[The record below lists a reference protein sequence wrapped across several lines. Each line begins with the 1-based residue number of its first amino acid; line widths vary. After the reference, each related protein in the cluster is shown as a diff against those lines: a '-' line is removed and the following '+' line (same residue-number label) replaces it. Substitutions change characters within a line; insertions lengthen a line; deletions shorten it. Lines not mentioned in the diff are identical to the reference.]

1 MKPPSE
7 SSNKEISRY
16 GGLWDLVATGVG
28 RLLIALFVPA
38 VTFVV
43 LLYVFIFLRD
53 SNAPQ
58 WVIAIVAI
66 LWGVGGVA
74 VLFLAANA
82 FIEQL
87 PDRWKSRLTPFVFVG
102 PAIAIL
108 AAYLFLPAILSVRD
122 SLFNA
127 NGSQFVGLD
136 NYVYA
141 FTSPAMLESF
151 RNNLLWLVL
160 GTGLSVVF
168 GLIVA
173 VLADRTHPRFETV
186 IKSLIFLP
194 MAISMVGASV
204 IWRFIYNFRPA
215 GSIQIGLLNAV
226 VTAFGGDPVAWISFK
241 PWNNLFLI
249 AILIWLQ
256 TGYAMVILSA
266 AIKGI
271 PSELLEAARID
282 GASEFQAFFKITIP
296 YIQGTIVTVGTTIVI
311 FTLKIFDI
319 VLAMTGGNF
328 GTQVIANEQYKQ
340 MFRAFDFGRGSAI
353 AVVLLLAV
361 IPVMYYNLRQFAE
374 QTEAF

>member
-1 MKPPSE
+1 MDPTPE
-7 SSNKEISRY
+7 TPGTRSSLLSGFY
-16 GGLWDLVATGVG
+16 DLVLTGIG

-43 LLYVFIFLRD
+43 LWRVFLFLRD

-66 LWGVGGVA
+66 IWGVGGVA
-74 VLFLAANA
+74 VLFLLANA
-82 FIEQL
+82 LIEQF
-87 PDRWKSRLTPFVFVG
+87 PDRWKTRLTPFIFVG
-102 PAIAIL
+102 PAMAIL
-108 AAYLFLPAILSVRD
+108 TWYLLLPTIRSIYS
-122 SLFNA
+122 SLLGA
-127 NGSQFVGLD
+127 DQQTFVGLD

-168 GLIVA
+168 GLLVA
-173 VLADRTHPRFETV
+173 VLADRAHPRFETV
-186 IKSLIFLP
+186 VKSLIFLP

-204 IWRFIYNFRPA
+204 IWRFIYAFTPA
-215 GSIQIGLLNAV
+215 GSDQIGLLNAV
-226 VTAFGGDPVAWISFK
+226 VVAMGGDPVAWISQR

-271 PSELLEAARID
+271 PAELLEAARID
-282 GASEFQAFFKITIP
+282 GANELQVFFNITIP
-296 YIQGTIVTVGTTIVI
+296 YIQGTLITVSTTIVI

-319 VLAMTGGNF
+319 VQAMTGGNF
-328 GTQVIANEQYKQ
+328 GTQVIANEQYNQ
-340 MFRAFDFGRGSAI
+340 MFRAFNFGRGSAI

-361 IPVMYYNLRQFAE
+361 IPVMFYNLRQFAE

>member
-1 MKPPSE
+1 MEPTPK
-7 SSNKEISRY
+7 SSDQVSRY
-16 GGLWDLVATGVG
+16 GGVLDFLVTGIG
-28 RLLIALFVPA
+28 RILIALFVPA

-74 VLFLAANA
+74 VLFLLANA

-87 PDRWKSRLTPFVFVG
+87 PDRWKTRLTPFVFVG

-108 AAYLFLPAILSVRD
+108 GWYLFIPALRSVYS
-122 SLFNA
+122 SLLNA
-127 NGSQFVGLD
+127 NQTQFVGLD

-160 GTGLSVVF
+160 GTGFSVIF

-173 VLADRTHPRFETV
+173 VLADRTHPRFETA

-204 IWRFIYNFRPA
+204 IWRFIYAFRPA
-215 GSIQIGLLNAV
+215 GDVQIGLLNAV
-226 VTAFGGDPVAWISFK
+226 VTGLGGTPVAWISAR
-241 PWNNLFLI
+241 PWNTLFLI

-271 PSELLEAARID
+271 PAELLEAARID
-282 GASEFQAFFKITIP
+282 GANEFQVFFQITIP

-319 VLAMTGGNF
+319 VQAMTGGNF

>member
-1 MKPPSE
+1 ME
-7 SSNKEISRY
+7 STNEPKSGPFSGILEFLST
-16 GGLWDLVATGVG
+16 LLG
-28 RLLIALFVPA
+28 RILIALFVPA

-43 LLYVFIFLRD
+43 LWRVFIFLRD

-66 LWGVGGVA
+66 LWGVGGVGL
-74 VLFLAANA
+74 LFLLANA
-82 FIEQL
+82 LIEQL
-87 PDRWKSRLTPFVFVG
+87 PARWKTRLTPFVFVG

-108 AAYLFLPAILSVRD
+108 AWYLFIPALRSVYS
-122 SLFNA
+122 SLLNA
-127 NGSQFVGLD
+127 NQTEFVGLD

-141 FTSPAMLESF
+141 FTSPPMIESF

-160 GTGLSVVF
+160 GTGSSVIF
-168 GLIVA
+168 GLLVA

-204 IWRFIYNFRPA
+204 IWRFIYAFVPA
-215 GSIQIGLLNAV
+215 GSAQYGLLNAIV
-226 VTAFGGDPVAWISFK
+226 VGFGGDPVAWISLR

-249 AILIWLQ
+249 VIMIWLQ
-256 TGYAMVILSA
+256 TGYAMVIQSA

-271 PSELLEAARID
+271 PQELLEAARID
-282 GASEFQAFFKITIP
+282 GANEFQVFFRITIP
-296 YIQGTIVTVGTTIVI
+296 YIQGTIVTVATTIVI

-319 VLAMTGGNF
+319 VQAMTGGNF
-328 GTQVIANEQYKQ
+328 GTQVIANEQYRQ
-340 MFRAFDFGRGSAI
+340 MFRAFHFGRGSAI

-361 IPVMYYNLRQFAE
+361 IPVMYYNLRQFSE

>member
-1 MKPPSE
+1 MDPNSE
-7 SSNKEISRY
+7 SSSRRDSRL
-16 GGLWDLVATGVG
+16 GPVWDMLATGVG
-28 RLLIALFVPA
+28 RILIALFVPA
-38 VTFVV
+38 VTFIV

-66 LWGVGGVA
+66 IWGVGGVA

-87 PDRWKSRLTPFVFVG
+87 PDRWKSRLSPFVFVG

-108 AAYLFLPAILSVRD
+108 GAYLFLPVILSIRD

-127 NGSQFVGLD
+127 NGTQFVGLD

-151 RNNLLWLVL
+151 RNNLLWLIL
-160 GTGLSVVF
+160 GTGFSVIF
-168 GLIVA
+168 GLVVA
-173 VLADRTHPRFETV
+173 VLADRTHPRFETA

-194 MAISMVGASV
+194 MAISMVGASI
-204 IWRFIYNFRPA
+204 IWRFIYSFRPA
-215 GSIQIGLLNAV
+215 GDVQIGLLNAV
-226 VTAFGGDPVAWISFK
+226 VTGLGGHPVAWISLR
-241 PWNNLFLI
+241 PWNTLFLI

-271 PSELLEAARID
+271 PAELLEAARID
-282 GASEFQAFFKITIP
+282 GANEVQAFFQITIP

-353 AVVLLLAV
+353 AVVLLVAV

>member
-1 MKPPSE
+1 MKQPSE
-7 SSNKEISRY
+7 SSDQRGPQF
-16 GGLWDLVATGVG
+16 GGLVDLLLTGVG
-28 RLLIALFVPA
+28 RVLIALFVPA

-43 LLYVFIFLRD
+43 LWQVFIFLRD
-53 SNAPQ
+53 SSAPQ

-74 VLFLAANA
+74 VLFLLANA

-87 PDRWKSRLTPFVFVG
+87 PSRWKTRLTPYVFVG

-108 AAYLFLPAILSVRD
+108 GWYLFIPAIRSVYS
-122 SLFNA
+122 SLLNA
-127 NGSQFVGLD
+127 NQTQFVGLD

-160 GTGLSVVF
+160 GTGFSVIF
-168 GLIVA
+168 GLLVA
-173 VLADRTHPRFETV
+173 VLADRTHPRFETI
-186 IKSLIFLP
+186 IKSLIFMP

-204 IWRFIYNFRPA
+204 IWRFIYAFRPA
-215 GSIQIGLLNAV
+215 GDIQIGLLNAV
-226 VTAFGGDPVAWISFK
+226 VTAFGGQPVAWISFK
-241 PWNNLFLI
+241 PWNTLFLI
-249 AILIWLQ
+249 VILIWLQ
-256 TGYAMVILSA
+256 TGYAMVIMSA

-271 PSELLEAARID
+271 PAELIEAARID
-282 GASEFQAFFKITIP
+282 GATEIQAFFKITIP
-296 YIQGTIVTVGTTIVI
+296 YIQGTIVTVATTIVI

-319 VLAMTGGNF
+319 VQAMTGGNF

-374 QTEAF
+374 ESEAF

>member
-1 MKPPSE
+1 ME
-7 SSNKEISRY
+7 ASNEPKSGPFSGII
-16 GGLWDLVATGVG
+16 DLLSTLVG
-28 RLLIALFVPA
+28 RILIALFVPA

-43 LLYVFIFLRD
+43 LWRVFIFLRD

-74 VLFLAANA
+74 LLFLLANA

-87 PDRWKSRLTPFVFVG
+87 PARWKSRLTPFVFVG

-108 AAYLFLPAILSVRD
+108 AWYLFIPTIR
-122 SLFNA
+122 SLYSSLLNA
-127 NGSQFVGLD
+127 DQTQFVGLD

-141 FTSPAMLESF
+141 FTSQPMLESF
-151 RNNLLWLVL
+151 RNNLLWLVI
-160 GTGLSVVF
+160 GTGFSVGF
-168 GLIVA
+168 GIIVA
-173 VLADRTHPRFETV
+173 TLADRTHPRFETIV
-186 IKSLIFLP
+186 KSLIFLP

-204 IWRFIYNFRPA
+204 IWRFIYAFVPA
-215 GSIQIGLLNAV
+215 GSAQYGLLNAIV
-226 VTAFGGDPVAWISFK
+226 VGLGGDPVAWISLR

-249 AILIWLQ
+249 VILIWLQ

-271 PSELLEAARID
+271 PAELLEAARID
-282 GASEFQAFFKITIP
+282 GANEFQVFFRITIP
-296 YIQGTIVTVGTTIVI
+296 YIQGTIVTVATTIVI

-319 VLAMTGGNF
+319 VQAMTGGNF
-328 GTQVIANEQYKQ
+328 GTQVIANEQYRQ
-340 MFRAFDFGRGSAI
+340 MFRAFNFGRGAAI
-353 AVVLLLAV
+353 AIVLLVAV
-361 IPVMYYNLRQFAE
+361 IPVMIYNLRQFSE